1 MAKRFTETLYSAFG
15 QSFVIDEVL
24 FENRTEHQHLIIF
37 NNEQFGNV
45 MALDGVVQTT
55 EKDEFIYHEM
65 LTHVPMFAHGNA
77 KRVLIIG
84 GGDGGILREVL
95 RHPEVEHVT
104 MVEIDRAVVD
114 MCVQYFPKHSAG
126 AFDDP
131 RVNLVIADGVDFIV
145 NNQEKFDVI
154 ISDSTDPEGPG
165 EVLFTSRF
173 YQGCKNSL
181 NEGGVLATQ
190 NGVCFMQLD
199 EVTTTYQRFEGLFA
213 DRWFYAAP
221 VPTYV
226 GGIMTLSWGT
236 DDLSLRQHP
245 ASIIEQRFNAAGFK
259 TRYYNPAIHVA
270 AFALP
275 QYVVDELQDDK
286 RVDSETNTEQN
297 NAQVAV
303 DKLTR

>member
-1 MAKRFTETLYSAFG
+1 MAKRFTETLYSTYG
-15 QSFVIDEVL
+15 QSFVINEVL
-24 FENRTEHQHLIIF
+24 FESRTEHQHLIIF

-65 LTHVPMFAHGNA
+65 LTHVPLFAHGNA

-104 MVEIDRAVVD
+104 MVEIDAAVVD
-114 MCVQYFPKHSAG
+114 MCKQYFPNHSDG

-131 RVNLVIADGVDFIV
+131 RVNLVIADGVEFVV
-145 NNQEKFDVI
+145 NHSLDNHAEQFDVI

-173 YQGCKNSL
+173 YDGWKKCLSK
-181 NEGGVLATQ
+181 GGVLATQ
-190 NGVCFMQLD
+190 NGVSYMQLD
-199 EVTTTYQRFEGLFA
+199 EVKTTYNRFAGIFL
-213 DRWFYAAP
+213 DRWFYATP

-236 DDLSLRQHP
+236 DDVSLRQHT
-245 ASIIEQRFNAAGFK
+245 IETIRERFSQANFS
-259 TRYYNPAIHVA
+259 TRYYNPELHVA
-270 AFALP
+270 CFALP
-275 QYVVDELQDDK
+275 QYVVEVLK
-286 RVDSETNTEQN
+286 
-297 NAQVAV
+297 
-303 DKLTR
+303 

>member
-1 MAKRFTETLYSAFG
+1 MAKRFTETLYSTYG

-24 FENRTEHQHLIIF
+24 FESRTEHQHLIIF
-37 NNEQFGNV
+37 KNDHFGNV

-65 LTHVPMFAHGNA
+65 LTHVPLFAHGNA
-77 KRVLIIG
+77 KQVLIIG

-104 MVEIDRAVVD
+104 MVEIDAAVVD
-114 MCVQYFPKHSAG
+114 MCKKYFPKHSDG
-126 AFDDP
+126 AFEDP

-145 NNQEKFDVI
+145 NNQQKFDVI

-173 YQGCKNSL
+173 YQGCRNSL
-181 NEGGVLATQ
+181 NEGGILATQ
-190 NGVCFMQLD
+190 NGVSYMQLG
-199 EVTTTYQRFEGLFA
+199 EVQTTYNRFAGIFA

-236 DDLSLRQHP
+236 DDASLRKH
-245 ASIIEQRFNAAGFK
+245 SVETIRERFNKANFS
-259 TRYYNPAIHVA
+259 TRYYNPELHVA
-270 AFALP
+270 SFALP
-275 QYVVDELQDDK
+275 QYVVEAL
-286 RVDSETNTEQN
+286 S
-297 NAQVAV
+297 
-303 DKLTR
+303 

>member
-1 MAKRFTETLYSAFG
+1 MAKRFTETLYSTYG
-15 QSFVIDEVL
+15 QSFTIDEVL

-37 NNEQFGNV
+37 NNKQFGRV
-45 MALDGVVQTT
+45 MALDGVIQTT

-65 LTHVPMFAHGNA
+65 LTHVPLFAHGNA

-95 RHPEVEHVT
+95 KHSYVEHVT

-114 MCVQYFPKHSAG
+114 MCVKYFPKHSDG
-126 AFDDP
+126 AFNDP

-145 NNQEKFDVI
+145 ENQDKFDVI

-181 NEGGVLATQ
+181 TDGGVLATQ
-190 NGVCFMQLD
+190 NGVSFMQLD
-199 EVTTTYQRFEGLFA
+199 EVKTTYQRFDGLFA
-213 DRWFYAAP
+213 DRWFFAAP

-236 DDLSLRQHP
+236 DDSSLRHQP
-245 ASIIEQRFNAAGFK
+245 VAVIQERFQAEGFK
-259 TRYYNPAIHVA
+259 TRYYNPQVHVA

-275 QYVVDELQDDK
+275 QYVVDEL
-286 RVDSETNTEQN
+286 
-297 NAQVAV
+297 A
-303 DKLTR
+303 

>member
-1 MAKRFTETLYSAFG
+1 MAKRFTETLYSSFG

-37 NNEQFGNV
+37 RNELFGNV
-45 MALDGVVQTT
+45 MALDGIVQTT

-65 LTHVPMFAHGNA
+65 LTHVPMFAHTNA
-77 KRVLIIG
+77 KRILIIG

-95 RHPEVEHVT
+95 RHPNVEHVT
-104 MVEIDRAVVD
+104 MVEIDAAVVD
-114 MCVQYFPKHSAG
+114 MCTRYFPNHSAG

-131 RVNLVIADGVDFIV
+131 RLNLVIADGVDFIV
-145 NNQEKFDVI
+145 NNRDKFDVI

-181 NEGGVLATQ
+181 DSSGILVTQ
-190 NGVCFMQLD
+190 NGVSFMQLD
-199 EVTTTYQRFEGLFA
+199 EVRTTYKRFNWIFS
-213 DRWFYAAP
+213 DRWFYAVP

-226 GGIMTLSWGT
+226 GGTMTLAWGS
-236 DDLSLRQHP
+236 DDPTLRNQPLSTIQ
-245 ASIIEQRFNAAGFK
+245 QRVAAAGFK
-259 TRYYNPAIHVA
+259 TRYYNPALHVA

-275 QYVVDELQDDK
+275 QYVVDVLSD
-286 RVDSETNTEQN
+286 
-297 NAQVAV
+297 
-303 DKLTR
+303 